1 VLSPTRRGLTGTVS
15 LNRALQAAL
24 NPPAPDKHQKTW
36 GELIFREG
44 DRVMQT
50 RNNYDVLW
58 QKDDGEMG
66 TGIFNGD
73 VGVIQEIDPGGEL
86 VTIRFDDRTSVYTPD
101 LLGHGLCHD
110 GT

>member
-1 VLSPTRRGLTGTVS
+1 MLSPTRRGLTGTVS

-36 GELIFREG
+36 GELTFREG

-86 VTIRFDDRTSVYTPD
+86 VTIRFDETAPASMPRICWASWIWPTP
-101 LLGHGLCHD
+101 
-110 GT
+110 